1 MISFCRDEISTHLA
15 GTDFTLLL
23 HGEIIFHPGNVG
35 QVSPRYLFT
44 KNNKFS
50 LI

>member
-1 MISFCRDEISTHLA
+1 MISFCRDEISTHVS

-23 HGEIIFHPGNVG
+23 HGEIIFHPGNAG
-35 QVSPRYLFT
+35 QLSPWYLFT
-44 KNNKFS
+44 KNHKFS